1 MKPSPFCQRPLEP
14 DILTQSLTLD
24 PFMAHDLI
32 PLSQKCGVEIFSA
45 LGLGGGCHWV
55 ILGSNRALFNSQFK
69 TEV

>member
-45 LGLGGGCHWV
+45 LRLRGGCHSLN
-55 ILGSNRALFNSQFK
+55 LGSNGALFNSQFQ
-69 TEV
+69 TQV